1 MKNFNNGRGKYMRLF
16 LFAVAI
22 GAASLFSGFLPAN
35 NTAEA
40 QTDLLLERR
49 LSQIEQR
56 FYLLESRLS
65 RLEQNSSPLF
75 PQSSTRSDTEISLL
89 RSQIESLS
97 VQIDALRMRIGDL
110 ECGLERVDERTLSPA
125 AREARRKADPT
136 PNDPC
141 RANPNLPVRLMS
153 RP

>member
-1 MKNFNNGRGKYMRLF
+1 MNNFNSGRGKWTRLF
-16 LFAVAI
+16 LFAVLI
-22 GAASLFSGFLPAN
+22 AAAFLFSGFLPAN

-56 FYLLESRLS
+56 FYLLESRLG
-65 RLEQNSSPLF
+65 RLEQTSSPVF
-75 PQSSTRSDTEISLL
+75 PQSSTRTDTEISLL
-89 RSQIESLS
+89 RTQIESLS
-97 VQIDALRMRIGDL
+97 AQIDALRMRIGDL
-110 ECGLERVDERTLSPA
+110 ECGLERVDERTLTPA

-141 RANPNLPVRLMS
+141 RANPNAPVRLMA